1 MRNRLAARV
10 LALLACLPALVQL
23 VHAAD
28 KEPVS
33 FTHKDWGLQCDNTR
47 TCRAVGYQAE
57 AGDSEP
63 VSIRLTR
70 EAGPG
75 TPVLVDL
82 QVSTEKATPASLNLK
97 VGKLS
102 LAGLTG
108 DIPRIPAG
116 QVAALLQEL
125 QKNDEAIVTAG
136 KDRWVLSLAGADA
149 VLLKMDEAQGRI
161 GTPGALVRRG
171 TQAESSVW
179 VAVPVQVVQ
188 AVRPLPERKGDSALA
203 KPLLAAIDAKEVAGR
218 CNGDAPGAA
227 EVQVHRLTERKVL
240 LSIPCAM
247 GAYNFGGLNWL
258 ANDRP
263 PYQPQQL
270 DAEGEFDA
278 ADGSIRSSMKGRGIG
293 DCWSIEEWHFDG
305 RSFVRTGESGD
316 SMCRGF
322 AGGAWQ
328 LPAYTAKVVLPTN
341 PVSKKP

>member
-1 MRNRLAARV
+1 MRHRLAARV
-10 LALLACLPALVQL
+10 LAMLASLAAPVLPVQ
-23 VHAAD
+23 AAD
-28 KEPVS
+28 KAPVG

-47 TCRAVGYQAE
+47 ACRAVGYQAE

-70 EAGPG
+70 AAGPG

-82 QVSTEKATPASLNLK
+82 QVSTEKATPASLNLQ

-102 LAGLTG
+102 LAGLAG
-108 DIPRIPAG
+108 DIPRVPAG

-136 KDRWVLSLAGADA
+136 KDRWVLSLAGANA

-171 TQAESSVW
+171 TQPESSVLA
-179 VAVPVQVVQ
+179 AVPAPVVH
-188 AVRPLPERKGDSALA
+188 AVRPMPERKGDAALA
-203 KPLLAAIDAKEVAGR
+203 RPLLAAIDAKQVAGR
-218 CNGDAPGAA
+218 CNGDAPQPAD
-227 EVQVHRLTERKVL
+227 VQVHRLTDGKVL

-328 LPAYTAKVVLPTN
+328 LPAYTAMVVLPTN

>member
-1 MRNRLAARV
+1 MRHHHAPHALV
-10 LALLACLPALVQL
+10 PCVCLLALALPAQ
-23 VHAAD
+23 AAD
-28 KEPVS
+28 KEPVR

-47 TCRAVGYQAE
+47 ACSAVGYQPE
-57 AGDSEP
+57 AGDSGP

-82 QVSTEKATPASLNLK
+82 QVSTEDVTPASLNLK

-102 LAGLTG
+102 LSGLKG
-108 DIPRIPAG
+108 DIPRVPAG

-125 QKNDEAIVTAG
+125 QKNDEATVTAG
-136 KDRWVLSLAGADA
+136 KEQWVLSLAGASA
-149 VLLKMDEAQGRI
+149 VLLKMDEAQGRV

-171 TQAESSVW
+171 SKSESSVLA
-179 VAVPVQVVQ
+179 AVPAPVVN
-188 AVRPLPERKGDSALA
+188 AVRPLPERKGDDALA
-203 KPLLAAIDAKEVAGR
+203 KPLLAAIDLKEVDDR
-218 CNGDAPGAA
+218 CNGDPPKPA

-293 DCWSIEEWHFDG
+293 DCWSMQEWHFDG
-305 RSFVRTGESGD
+305 KGFVLTGQSGD

-328 LPAYTAKVVLPTN
+328 LPSYTAKVVLPTN
-341 PVSKKP
+341 PASKKP